1 MDRTQL
7 KAVIQEPGQISVITD
22 FCEIP
27 RELISSFDRTVT
39 TAELKKHGL
48 YLLYDNRVL
57 LPRNIV
63 AGGREMCGTVVIV
76 ARCKGVIEDM
86 SVSQIQQARS
96 WLLRH
101 SV

>member
-1 MDRTQL
+1 MDTTKI
-7 KAVIQEPGQISVITD
+7 KAVIQEPGEISVITD

-27 RELISSFDRTVT
+27 RELVSDFDRTFT
-39 TAELKKHGL
+39 TGELEKHGL

-63 AGGREMCGTVVIV
+63 AGEREMCGTVVIV
-76 ARCKGVIEDM
+76 AMENGVPEDM

-101 SV
+101 RV